1 MALELNYDSQDDIP
15 EAHRELFTEKDEKWH
30 LTGIN
35 VMVTSADVDK
45 LNTALGKE
53 RTAHKETKKK
63 VSVWGDMDQAKV
75 VTDLEELTELRAAKE
90 AWDEEDKDGAAKF
103 EAKVEA
109 TVKART
115 ATIEA
120 QLNKKV
126 VELETTNGT
135 LSEENTGFKQA
146 NVIRTIGDA
155 VRSAAVTAKVIDS
168 AVDDVMMLA
177 ERVFEIDDEGKVLT
191 KDQVGV
197 TPGIEADIWLSEMQE
212 KRPHW
217 WPNSTGGGASG
228 GKGNVGFP
236 DNPFTGEH
244 WNLTKQAEAHRADA
258 GKAVRMATAA
268 GTKLG
273 GLRPKTAVSGK

>member
-1 MALELNYDSQDDIP
+1 MALELIYDTQDDIP
-15 EAHRELFTEKDEKWH
+15 ETYRELFTEKDSKWH

-35 VMVTSADVDK
+35 GLVVQEDVDK

-63 VSVWGDMDQAKV
+63 VSVWGDMDQSKV

-90 AWDEEDKDGAAKF
+90 AWDTEDKDVAAKF

-126 VELETTNGT
+126 TDLSTVNETLT
-135 LSEENTGFKQA
+135 EENSGFKQA

-155 VRSAAVTAKVIDS
+155 VRTAAVTSKVIDS

-197 TPGIEADIWLSEMQE
+197 TPGIEADIWLVEMQE

-228 GKGNVGFP
+228 GKGNIGFP
-236 DNPFTGEH
+236 DNPFSGEH
-244 WNLTKQAEAHRADA
+244 WNLTKQAAAHRADSA
-258 GKAVRMATAA
+258 KAVRMAQAA
-268 GTKLG
+268 GTTLG
-273 GLRPKTAVSGK
+273 GIRPKSAASAK